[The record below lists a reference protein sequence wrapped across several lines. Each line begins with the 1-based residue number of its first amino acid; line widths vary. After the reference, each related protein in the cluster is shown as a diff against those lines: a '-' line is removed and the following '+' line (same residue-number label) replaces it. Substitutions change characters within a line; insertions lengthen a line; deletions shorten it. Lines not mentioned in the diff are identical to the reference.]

1 MATPTDTWPIG
12 HHYSEHIAIKLYG
25 SVRYPEAFKHPTIEC
40 YLHLGPLLLSDKSA
54 PRCIDSMQ
62 ATGKRLIAYVA
73 VDL

>member
-40 YLHLGPLLLSDKSA
+40 YLHLGSLLSDKSA